1 MKGNEKEMIFVI
13 ASNNPKKRDE
23 LSRILSP
30 LGIVAKTAA
39 ELGFELDEVEET
51 GESFRGN
58 AQLKAEAAMKK
69 TGYPAVADDSGLC
82 VNALGGRPGV
92 FSARYADTDNEKID
106 KLLNEMMQSGSGDR
120 SAYFECVICCSFPD
134 GETIFAEGRCD
145 GTIGYAPRGT
155 NGFGYDPI
163 FFVQGNKTFAELSDQ
178 QKDAMSHRG
187 NALRKLNEMLIEKLG
202 K

>member
-1 MKGNEKEMIFVI
+1 MIFVI

>member
-1 MKGNEKEMIFVI
+1 MIFVI

-187 NALRKLNEMLIEKLG
+187 NALRKLNEMLIEKLE